1 MIPDMVSDVLDVDDD
16 EILFKS
22 ENVSPLKDPPTL
34 LSPTRNRLDTVLE
47 RRRTLEKSFDYG
59 RGSAVNNED
68 IIDSIPYMLQVN
80 YTDTQLSHRF
90 IRFEVPESISYD
102 TFRKTVDE
110 YLSKKL

>member
-1 MIPDMVSDVLDVDDD
+1 MASDVLDVDDE

-22 ENVSPLKDPPTL
+22 ENVSPLKDPPL
-34 LSPTRNRLDTVLE
+34 AFLSPTRDRLDTVLE
-47 RRRTLEKSFDYG
+47 RRRTLERSFDYG

-68 IIDSIPYMLQVN
+68 IIDSIPYLLQVN

-102 TFRKTVDE
+102 PFKKTVDE